1 MIMHGF
7 IQRKNKQTNKN
18 HYIFFFSKTR
28 LRFLARLALVAAML
42 VSAKK
47 KKRLCLRI
55 LFVSPFHCVKPGAI
69 ISFRKLLLQHFFQQ
83 VLIFKYSLTIRNTH
97 TQRKTNTQNKA
108 KIVYPQNYTQ
118 KNELNTLQIDAPFNC
133 LKQDITAR
141 VSRVQKWA
149 KGRRG
154 SFVNAKNAEKF
165 FIQVP
170 LVLIYMIE
178 KSQIWAD
185 DGQPRP

>member
-1 MIMHGF
+1 MHGF
-7 IQRKNKQTNKN
+7 IQRKNKQTK
-18 HYIFFFSKTR
+18 IIRFSFSVR
-28 LRFLARLALVAAML
+28 RGF
-42 VSAKK
+42 VSQRVWHSSQRCWYRPKKK

-69 ISFRKLLLQHFFQQ
+69 ISFGKLLLQHFFQQ
-83 VLIFKYSLTIRNTH
+83 VLIFKYSFTTRNTH
-97 TQRKTNTQNKA
+97 TQRKTNTKKKQKQSTL
-108 KIVYPQNYTQ
+108 KNYTE
-118 KNELNTLQIDAPFNC
+118 KNELHTLQINAPFNC
-133 LKQDITAR
+133 LKQDIIAR
-141 VSRVQKWA
+141 ASRVQKWA

-178 KSQIWAD
+178 KSLIWAD

>member
-1 MIMHGF
+1 M
-7 IQRKNKQTNKN
+7 
-18 HYIFFFSKTR
+18 
-28 LRFLARLALVAAML
+28 
-42 VSAKK
+42 
-47 KKRLCLRI
+47 
-55 LFVSPFHCVKPGAI
+55 SPLHWVKPRAI
-69 ISFRKLLLQHFFQQ
+69 ISFDKLLLQQFF
-83 VLIFKYSLTIRNTH
+83 LASSNFKVFFYNPQHTAH
-97 TQRKTNTQNKA
+97 TQRKTNTQNKTET
-108 KIVYPQNYTQ
+108 VYPQNYTQ
-118 KNELNTLQIDAPFNC
+118 KNELNTLQINAPFNC
-133 LKQDITAR
+133 LKQDIIAR
-141 VSRVQKWA
+141 ASRVQKWA